1 MLCPPKDT
9 YKPKGRL
16 DRRQRSLGI
25 SRLIQRPPLVPLLEE
40 EDDYDVILLIQGLRD
55 GRLTKIVASDCSV
68 DQSAYDPAYLSR
80 HKYDRGCKLGRLCPR
95 RPCLQTG
102 VPGGGFSDVSQC
114 VSPRRARI
122 VVDQWTEK
130 MPTAWWDVIANYVKG
145 RDQISIEECAVDQMC
160 LAMAE
165 ADLSRGV
172 RIRIG
177 RVLRAIGWEG
187 HYRRMENGK
196 TGLRFRRYGS
206 RRHP

>member
-25 SRLIQRPPLVPLLEE
+25 SRLIQRPTLVPLLEE
-40 EDDYDVILLIQGLRD
+40 EDDYDVILLIQAFRD

-68 DQSAYDPAYLSR
+68 DQSAYDPARLSR
-80 HKYDRGCKLGRLCPR
+80 YKYDRGCKLGRLCPR
-95 RPCLQTG
+95 RPDLQTG
-102 VPGGGFSDVSQC
+102 ARGGGFSDVSQC
-114 VSPRRARI
+114 VSPRRAKI

-145 RDQISIEECAVDQMC
+145 RDHISIEECAIDRMC
-160 LAMAE
+160 LAMAQ

-177 RVLRAIGWEG
+177 RVLRAIGREG

-206 RRHP
+206 KRSL